1 MSKTF
6 PQLKKAKDVINHDFS
21 RWFVY
26 LALAVLML
34 VVTISPSLAEDLSS
48 LQEQLNQ
55 TKIAV
60 DTGWILFTGSLV
72 FFMNP
77 GFAMV
82 ETGFCRRQNA
92 INVLAKNLIVFCL
105 ATVAFWAVGYS
116 FMFGKSYD
124 FIGLQGFFLIGFEN
138 NPTEIPLK
146 AQFFFQ
152 LTFAGTAATIVSGAV
167 AERIK
172 FPAFLIFSLLLVGFS
187 YPITGRWVWGEGW
200 LYGKFFDFAGS
211 TLVHAVG
218 GCAGLVGALFL
229 GPRLNKYEEIEPN
242 SRIYENLKEKSPQE
256 LTYKKILGIR
266 SLKPDH
272 RINSFGGHNLS
283 LATLGCLILWFGW
296 FGFNAGS
303 TLELNSPA
311 VAHILVNTLVAGAT
325 GGIIGTLSAWFM
337 FDNKPSL
344 TFIINGILAGCVSI
358 TASCA
363 YVHLLSAVFIGM
375 VGGWFVVWATDF
387 IDRFGIDDPVGAI
400 PVHLFCGFWGTLA
413 VGFFSAGPGVVDWY
427 PGLESYPKLGLLLA
441 IRDFTLIEA
450 SLEQLREQFWGFL
463 CIATM
468 TTGLS
473 FVFWL
478 ISGGVVGIIYRVLTG
493 KFDGK
498 IRVSNEEESQGLD
511 RSFSDEGEGLREKL
525 YQLAHDNSVEK
536 VERNL
541 LFSFLSLLPEDDL
554 NNFDS
559 INSILEKTEDINLID
574 KILKRIIE
582 HSSDREEIQKEWK
595 QLDEYYNNA
604 RNQAINTTYQNTI
617 ISILEIKSRRK
628 AVTEEIINKIKD
640 KSLSEEKYQEILEK
654 ARTVDNIDTFETFL
668 KNLLQELKE

>member
-1 MSKTF
+1 M
-6 PQLKKAKDVINHDFS
+6 
-21 RWFVY
+21 
-26 LALAVLML
+26 
-34 VVTISPSLAEDLSS
+34 
-48 LQEQLNQ
+48 
-55 TKIAV
+55 
-60 DTGWILFTGSLV
+60 
-72 FFMNP
+72 
-77 GFAMV
+77 
-82 ETGFCRRQNA
+82 
-92 INVLAKNLIVFCL
+92 
-105 ATVAFWAVGYS
+105 
-116 FMFGKSYD
+116 
-124 FIGLQGFFLIGFEN
+124 
-138 NPTEIPLK
+138 
-146 AQFFFQ
+146 
-152 LTFAGTAATIVSGAV
+152 
-167 AERIK
+167 
-172 FPAFLIFSLLLVGFS
+172 
-187 YPITGRWVWGEGW
+187 
-200 LYGKFFDFAGS
+200 
-211 TLVHAVG
+211 
-218 GCAGLVGALFL
+218 
-229 GPRLNKYEEIEPN
+229 
-242 SRIYENLKEKSPQE
+242 
-256 LTYKKILGIR
+256 
-266 SLKPDH
+266 
-272 RINSFGGHNLS
+272 
-283 LATLGCLILWFGW
+283 
-296 FGFNAGS
+296 
-303 TLELNSPA
+303 
-311 VAHILVNTLVAGAT
+311 
-325 GGIIGTLSAWFM
+325 
-337 FDNKPSL
+337 
-344 TFIINGILAGCVSI
+344 
-358 TASCA
+358 
-363 YVHLLSAVFIGM
+363 
-375 VGGWFVVWATDF
+375 
-387 IDRFGIDDPVGAI
+387 
-400 PVHLFCGFWGTLA
+400 
-413 VGFFSAGPGVVDWY
+413 
-427 PGLESYPKLGLLLA
+427 LA

-473 FVFWL
+473 VGFWL